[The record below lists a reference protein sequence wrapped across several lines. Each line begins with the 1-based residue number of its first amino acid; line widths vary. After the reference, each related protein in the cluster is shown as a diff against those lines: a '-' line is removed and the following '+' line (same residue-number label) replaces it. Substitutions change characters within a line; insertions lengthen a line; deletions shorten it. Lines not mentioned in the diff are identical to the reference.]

1 MRRIWNQKKTA
12 VEAQKT
18 QTKESPAKLR
28 LQKELGE
35 LTVTDDTTIEM
46 SASNITQFTM
56 TYRPTEGYYSG
67 GQFQFLFDIGDGYPH
82 EAPKVKCLQTIYHPN
97 IDTEGHVCLNIL
109 REDWKPVLN
118 IQAVIFGL
126 HMLFQEPNPDD
137 PLNKAAAK
145 LMVDDPAEFG
155 RTVRSTMRGRT
166 LGAVNFD
173 HVLVEPER
181 GSRY

>member
-12 VEAQKT
+12 AEAQKT
-18 QTKESPAKLR
+18 QSKESPAKLR

-35 LTVTDDTTIEM
+35 LSVTKDTTIEI
-46 SASNITQFTM
+46 AANISEFTM
-56 TYRPTEGYYSG
+56 TYRPSEGYYKG
-67 GQFQFLFDIGDGYPH
+67 GQFKFQFEIGDGYPH
-82 EAPKVKCLQTIYHPN
+82 DAPKVRCLQTIYHPN

-137 PLNKAAAK
+137 PLNKDAAK
-145 LMVDDPAEFG
+145 LMVDDAAEFG
-155 RTVRSTMRGRT
+155 RTVRSTMRGRRIGT
-166 LGAVNFD
+166 ADYD
-173 HVLVEPER
+173 HVLIEPAGR
-181 GSRY
+181 GY